1 MKKHLNLITEALVY
15 CFCRVIVSFL
25 WLSFFILV
33 EAILIFS
40 PVVWYYHLLNFI
52 LIAFFFY
59 SYLKSTKLFHRV
71 RH

>member
-15 CFCRVIVSFL
+15 CFCRIIVSFL